1 MTGRHFNRVRAMGL
15 ATTVFA
21 LSVLV
26 LTAGLQW
33 VSVPAYATERGKDR
47 REARDTKQEG
57 REEAREQK
65 KECKE
70 ADDKSRAECRREKR
84 DTKDE
89 ARDAAKDIKR
99 N

>member
-1 MTGRHFNRVRAMGL
+1 MMRRNYGWVQGMGSV
-15 ATTVFA
+15 ATVFA
-21 LSVLV
+21 LSVLFI
-26 LTAGLQW
+26 TAGLQW
-33 VSVPAYATERGKDR
+33 MSVPAYATEQGKDR
-47 REARDTKQEG
+47 REARDTRQEG

-84 DTKDE
+84 ETKEE

-99 N
+99 K